1 MPQPAKPPGLQ
12 NIKKRILSGGI
23 WVTGGFVINA
33 FAGLFIGILLS
44 RILPSNDVGNYF
56 LIFSIATSAAVLGQL
71 GMNRAIVRFT
81 AGFIASGEPGR
92 ARATAVRCLVI
103 IILVCIAYILLM
115 SFPASIQL
123 FNSLFPDTGLGAHVF
138 IVGIWAGANTLRR
151 FLAELSRGAHNIKL
165 AALTQRILVNVFLLC
180 GLLIAWL
187 VHIDASLLQILI
199 FATAST
205 LLVATIAL
213 IKNITWIHNQPRG
226 LPESYRTIYQASAP
240 LFLSQ
245 GLQLLMTQF
254 PIWILG
260 ALHAGSNVAF
270 FGVATRTTL
279 FVSMP
284 LLIAN
289 NVIMPLVAALYKSG
303 HKEKLRTLLSVSV
316 TVTSVASTIMALV
329 FFGFGEAILGI
340 LYGDEYVQG
349 YTPLVILTFGAVLNV
364 YAGSATVL
372 LAMSGNEQWVLKS
385 VAISAFVSVATGFI
399 LVQSMDA
406 TGAALASSL
415 GLILYNLLISLK
427 ARSITGISSFISPAA
442 VKMFTHQIIKNR
454 Q

>member
-1 MPQPAKPPGLQ
+1 
-12 NIKKRILSGGI
+12 
-23 WVTGGFVINA
+23 
-33 FAGLFIGILLS
+33 
-44 RILPSNDVGNYF
+44 
-56 LIFSIATSAAVLGQL
+56 
-71 GMNRAIVRFT
+71 
-81 AGFIASGEPGR
+81 
-92 ARATAVRCLVI
+92 
-103 IILVCIAYILLM
+103 
-115 SFPASIQL
+115 
-123 FNSLFPDTGLGAHVF
+123 
-138 IVGIWAGANTLRR
+138 
-151 FLAELSRGAHNIKL
+151 
-165 AALTQRILVNVFLLC
+165 
-180 GLLIAWL
+180 
-187 VHIDASLLQILI
+187 
-199 FATAST
+199 
-205 LLVATIAL
+205 
-213 IKNITWIHNQPRG
+213 
-226 LPESYRTIYQASAP
+226 
-240 LFLSQ
+240 
-245 GLQLLMTQF
+245 MTQF

-316 TVTSVASTIMALV
+316 TVTSVASTIMAIV

-349 YTPLVILTFGAVLNV
+349 YTPLVILTFGALLNV